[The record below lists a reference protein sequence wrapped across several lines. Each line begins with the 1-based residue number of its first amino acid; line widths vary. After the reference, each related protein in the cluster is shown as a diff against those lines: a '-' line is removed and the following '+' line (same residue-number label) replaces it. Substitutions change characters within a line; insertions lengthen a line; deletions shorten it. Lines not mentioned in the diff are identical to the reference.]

1 MNRFETLPAPLRG
14 VFWATL
20 QVISFSAMAVSVR
33 KLSIAMS
40 AFEIMFFRGLI
51 GLLFVVPWAI
61 HVGPAGWRPPRPGLV
76 TLRGVLLFA
85 AVLAWFVA
93 IGIIPVS
100 DAVALQ
106 FTVPL
111 FVVLGA
117 GLLLGER
124 VGPRRALVVATGFV
138 GALIIIRPGLNEISP
153 AVLFVFLSVVFYV
166 AVHLITKALAGEV
179 SGSLL
184 VFHMNL
190 VMAPLGLICVFL
202 FTGWT
207 TPAWSDAPWLIVIGV
222 TGALAHIFMT
232 RAFRAA
238 DVSFVEPIDFMRLPL
253 TALFGWFLFRETS
266 DLWTWAGAVII
277 FAAVSYNTRVETRAA
292 RAP

>member
-61 HVGPAGWRPPRPGLV
+61 RVGPAGWRPPRPGLV

-238 DVSFVEPIDFMRLPL
+238 DASFVEPIDFMRLPL

-266 DLWTWAGAVII
+266 DPWTWAGAVII

>member
-1 MNRFETLPAPLRG
+1 
-14 VFWATL
+14 
-20 QVISFSAMAVSVR
+20 MAVSVR

-51 GLLFVVPWAI
+51 GLAFVAPWAI
-61 HVGPAGWRPPRPGLV
+61 RVGPAGWRPPRPGLV

-93 IGIIPVS
+93 IGIMPVS

-117 GLLLGER
+117 GLFLGER

-138 GALIIIRPGLNEISP
+138 GALIIIRPGFNEISP
-153 AVLFVFLSVVFYV
+153 AVLLVFLSVVFYV
-166 AVHLITKALAGEV
+166 VVHLMTKALAGEV

-190 VMAPLGLICVFL
+190 AMAPLGLICTFL

-207 TPAWSDAPWLIVIGV
+207 TPAWSDAPWLMVIGV
-222 TGALAHIFMT
+222 TAALAHIFMT

-238 DVSFVEPIDFMRLPL
+238 DASFVEPFDFLRLPL

-266 DLWTWAGAVII
+266 DFWTWAGAAII
-277 FAAVSYNTRVETRAA
+277 FAAVIWNARIETRAA
-292 RAP
+292 S

>member
-1 MNRFETLPAPLRG
+1 MIRFETLPAPLRG
-14 VFWATL
+14 VFWALL
-20 QVISFSAMAVSVR
+20 QVISFAAMAVSVR

-51 GLLFVVPWAI
+51 GLVFVAPWAI
-61 HVGPAGWRPPRPGLV
+61 RVGPAGWRPPRPGLV

-106 FTVPL
+106 FTLPL

-117 GLLLGER
+117 GLFLGER
-124 VGPRRALVVATGFV
+124 VGPRRTLVVVVGFIGALV
-138 GALIIIRPGLNEISP
+138 IIRPGLNQISP
-153 AVLFVFLSVVFYV
+153 AVLFVFLSVVLYV
-166 AVHLITKALAGEV
+166 TVHLMTKALAGEV

-190 VMAPLGLICVFL
+190 AMAPLGLICTFL

-207 TPAWSDAPWLIVIGV
+207 APAWSDAPWLIVIGV

-232 RAFRAA
+232 SAFRAA
-238 DVSFVEPIDFMRLPL
+238 DASFVEPIDFMRLPL
-253 TALFGWFLFRETS
+253 TALFGWFLFGETS
-266 DLWTWAGAVII
+266 DFWTWIGAAII
-277 FAAVSYNTRVETRAA
+277 FVAVSYNTRVETRTP

>member
-1 MNRFETLPAPLRG
+1 MRRFETLPAPLRA
-14 VFWATL
+14 VFWAML
-20 QVISFSAMAVSVR
+20 QVISFSAMAVSAR
-33 KLSIAMS
+33 KLSVAMS

-51 GLLFVVPWAI
+51 GLVFVAPWAI
-61 HVGPAGWRPPRPGLV
+61 RVGPAGWRPPRPGLV

-117 GLLLGER
+117 ALFLGEQ

-138 GALIIIRPGLNEISP
+138 GALIVIRPGLNEFSP

-166 AVHLITKALAGEV
+166 ATHLITKALAGEV

-190 VMAPLGLICVFL
+190 LMAPLGLICVFL

-207 TPAWSDAPWLIVIGV
+207 APEWSDAPWLMVIGV

-238 DVSFVEPIDFMRLPL
+238 DASFVEPIDFMRLPL

-266 DLWTWAGAVII
+266 DIWTWIGAAII
-277 FAAVSYNTRVETRAA
+277 FAAVIWNARVEARAA
-292 RAP
+292 